1 MQAYLLTT
9 SVIFGLITGAHFLRL
24 YYEPH
29 LATDVAYLVLTVLA
43 GGLCAWGIGL
53 LLRKTS

>member
-1 MQAYLLTT
+1 MKAYLLTT
-9 SVIFGLITGAHFLRL
+9 SVIFALITGAHFLRL

-29 LATDVAYLVLTVLA
+29 LATDVAYLLLTALA
-43 GGLCAWGIGL
+43 GGLCAWGISL